1 MADASYL
8 ELLFLRRHL
17 AKYLRAQ
24 LDPERRIYLPNWED
38 IVHDIAELLPRAEV
52 VAMAETARPGAI
64 RITLRQPA
72 FDNIP
77 KEQHDKIVGMLE
89 ECFREEMFF
98 FVKQQHTMLHAT
110 LEHSLQCFLG
120 QYGITDD
127 DIGLE
132 DLKRTWRRMA
142 TQRGKPRQR
151 PGRPLKP
158 FAALR
163 WPRTR
168 DKLRRMMPGWPE
180 PKRRAVSPAVRT
192 STPRSTRPSAPDGQ
206 LSFFPPS
213 A

>member
-1 MADASYL
+1 MADATYL

-24 LDPERRIYLPNWED
+24 LDPERRVHLPNWED
-38 IVHDIAELLPRAEV
+38 IVHDIAELLPRAEL
-52 VAMAETARPGAI
+52 VALADTSRPGAI

-72 FDNIP
+72 FDDIP
-77 KEQHDKIVGMLE
+77 KEQHDRIVAMLE

-110 LEHSLQCFLG
+110 LEQSMLCFLG

-127 DIGLE
+127 DISLE
-132 DLKRTWRRMA
+132 DMKRSWRRMA

-158 FAALR
+158 YAALR

-168 DKLRRMMPGWPE
+168 DRLRRMMPGWPQPQ
-180 PKRRAVSPAVRT
+180 PKRTTHATTVRT
-192 STPRSTRPSAPDGQ
+192 KASRPAPPPHHTQ
-206 LSFFPPS
+206 LSFFPP